1 MYKMNIILR
10 RDAIIRILLGLYK
23 SPALPDQIEPSGP
36 GSEITTIKL

>member
-1 MYKMNIILR
+1 MLNMNIILR

-36 GSEITTIKL
+36 GHRITESKL

>member
-23 SPALPDQIEPSGP
+23 SPALLDQIEPSGP
-36 GSEITTIKL
+36 GLGITKLKL